1 MMKTHTKK
9 QRELRN
15 TLIGWLLVMPS
26 LIFMAAFTVWPVFRS
41 IWLSLT
47 KYKLG
52 MSAPEFIGLK
62 NYINLAGSSLF
73 WKVMGNTLFFALI
86 TIVPSMV
93 VGLFL
98 ATLVNRKS
106 RLIGFVRTSYFY
118 PVVMP
123 MIAIASIWMFIYMA
137 KNGLLDQMLISMG
150 FQPMN
155 ILSSKKTVLP
165 AMAFMYVWKE
175 AGYLMVFF
183 LSGIQSISTDVNE
196 AARIDGAN
204 SWTIFRKIT
213 LPLLAPTF
221 LFVSTI
227 ALTNSFKLVDHVVI
241 MTEGAPNNASTL
253 LLYYIYQQGFTNFNY
268 GVSSTLTT
276 VMLLLLMVVAL
287 PRFLSQDKK
296 IQYNYRRPYTMQKKH
311 LIGAGIT
318 AFSVILGLLWLIPLI
333 WLIGTAF
340 SVPSFHMTLFPTTA
354 FTLDNIKYVWNAIPF
369 GTYYINTLT
378 LVVCTFAVQFFTST
392 LAAYAL
398 AVLDFKGQA
407 LVFAV
412 IFMQI
417 IIPND
422 VLITPNFMTLS
433 DLKLIDSKIGMML
446 PFYGSAM
453 AIFLLR
459 QHFKSMPKALAEA
472 AKIDGANT
480 WQTIWGVYMPCA
492 KPAYLSFA
500 VISVS
505 YHWNNYLW
513 PLIVTNSPTNRTLT
527 VGLAIFAKSKE
538 ANMQWANVCAAA
550 FIIIVPLLLAF
561 LVAQKQFMSSFVS
574 AGIKE

>member
-296 IQYNYRRPYTMQKKH
+296 IQYN
-311 LIGAGIT
+311 
-318 AFSVILGLLWLIPLI
+318 
-333 WLIGTAF
+333 
-340 SVPSFHMTLFPTTA
+340 
-354 FTLDNIKYVWNAIPF
+354 
-369 GTYYINTLT
+369 
-378 LVVCTFAVQFFTST
+378 
-392 LAAYAL
+392 
-398 AVLDFKGQA
+398 
-407 LVFAV
+407 
-412 IFMQI
+412 
-417 IIPND
+417 
-422 VLITPNFMTLS
+422 
-433 DLKLIDSKIGMML
+433 
-446 PFYGSAM
+446 
-453 AIFLLR
+453 
-459 QHFKSMPKALAEA
+459 
-472 AKIDGANT
+472 
-480 WQTIWGVYMPCA
+480 
-492 KPAYLSFA
+492 
-500 VISVS
+500 
-505 YHWNNYLW
+505 
-513 PLIVTNSPTNRTLT
+513 
-527 VGLAIFAKSKE
+527 
-538 ANMQWANVCAAA
+538 
-550 FIIIVPLLLAF
+550 
-561 LVAQKQFMSSFVS
+561 
-574 AGIKE
+574 

>member
-1 MMKTHTKK
+1 MTALTPDHFPQDHFTSSCTNLPVCIHHCSDQQLQAGGPCSHYDRGRSK
-9 QRELRN
+9 QRFHTASVLH
-15 TLIGWLLVMPS
+15 LPAGI
-26 LIFMAAFTVWPVFRS
+26 
-41 IWLSLT
+41 
-47 KYKLG
+47 YKLQLRRIFCTDNG
-52 MSAPEFIGLK
+52 YAASAH
-62 NYINLAGSSLF
+62 GSS
-73 WKVMGNTLFFALI
+73 T
-86 TIVPSMV
+86 SS
-93 VGLFL
+93 FL
-98 ATLVNRKS
+98 KP
-106 RLIGFVRTSYFY
+106 GQED
-118 PVVMP
+118 PVQ
-123 MIAIASIWMFIYMA
+123 
-137 KNGLLDQMLISMG
+137 L
-150 FQPMN
+150 
-155 ILSSKKTVLP
+155 
-165 AMAFMYVWKE
+165 KE
-175 AGYLMVFF
+175 ALHHA
-183 LSGIQSISTDVNE
+183 E
-196 AARIDGAN
+196 
-204 SWTIFRKIT
+204 
-213 LPLLAPTF
+213 
-221 LFVSTI
+221 
-227 ALTNSFKLVDHVVI
+227 
-241 MTEGAPNNASTL
+241 
-253 LLYYIYQQGFTNFNY
+253 
-268 GVSSTLTT
+268 
-276 VMLLLLMVVAL
+276 
-287 PRFLSQDKK
+287 
-296 IQYNYRRPYTMQKKH
+296 KH

-433 DLKLIDSKIGMML
+433 DLKLIDTKIGMML

-459 QHFKSMPKALAEA
+459 QHFKSIPKALAEA

>member
-1 MMKTHTKK
+1 MKTHTKK

-62 NYINLAGSSLF
+62 NYISLAGSSLF

-150 FQPMN
+150 LQPMN

-196 AARIDGAN
+196 AARIDGATSSCTN
-204 SWTIFRKIT
+204 LPVCIHHCSDQQLQAGGPCSHYDRGRSKQRFHTASVLHLPAGIYKLQLRRIFCTDNGYAASAHGSSTSSFLKPGQEDPVQLKEALHHAEKTFDRCRDHRIFRY
-213 LPLLAPTF
+213 F
-221 LFVSTI
+221 
-227 ALTNSFKLVDHVVI
+227 
-241 MTEGAPNNASTL
+241 
-253 LLYYIYQQGFTNFNY
+253 
-268 GVSSTLTT
+268 
-276 VMLLLLMVVAL
+276 
-287 PRFLSQDKK
+287 
-296 IQYNYRRPYTMQKKH
+296 RP
-311 LIGAGIT
+311 
-318 AFSVILGLLWLIPLI
+318 
-333 WLIGTAF
+333 
-340 SVPSFHMTLFPTTA
+340 
-354 FTLDNIKYVWNAIPF
+354 
-369 GTYYINTLT
+369 
-378 LVVCTFAVQFFTST
+378 
-392 LAAYAL
+392 AL
-398 AVLDFKGQA
+398 ADPTYLADRNR
-407 LVFAV
+407 
-412 IFMQI
+412 IFRSI
-417 IIPND
+417 
-422 VLITPNFMTLS
+422 
-433 DLKLIDSKIGMML
+433 L
-446 PFYGSAM
+446 PYDTV
-453 AIFLLR
+453 
-459 QHFKSMPKALAEA
+459 P
-472 AKIDGANT
+472 DN
-480 WQTIWGVYMPCA
+480 
-492 KPAYLSFA
+492 
-500 VISVS
+500 SV
-505 YHWNNYLW
+505 H
-513 PLIVTNSPTNRTLT
+513 T
-527 VGLAIFAKSKE
+527 G
-538 ANMQWANVCAAA
+538 
-550 FIIIVPLLLAF
+550 
-561 LVAQKQFMSSFVS
+561 
-574 AGIKE
+574 

>member
-1 MMKTHTKK
+1 
-9 QRELRN
+9 
-15 TLIGWLLVMPS
+15 MPS

-62 NYINLAGSSLF
+62 NYISLAGSSLF

-150 FQPMN
+150 LQPMN

-253 LLYYIYQQGFTNFNY
+253 LLYYIYQQEFTNFNY
-268 GVSSTLTT
+268 GVSSALTT

-287 PRFLSQDKK
+287 PRFLSHKK
-296 IQYNYRRPYTMQKKH
+296 IQYN
-311 LIGAGIT
+311 
-318 AFSVILGLLWLIPLI
+318 
-333 WLIGTAF
+333 
-340 SVPSFHMTLFPTTA
+340 
-354 FTLDNIKYVWNAIPF
+354 
-369 GTYYINTLT
+369 
-378 LVVCTFAVQFFTST
+378 
-392 LAAYAL
+392 
-398 AVLDFKGQA
+398 
-407 LVFAV
+407 
-412 IFMQI
+412 
-417 IIPND
+417 
-422 VLITPNFMTLS
+422 
-433 DLKLIDSKIGMML
+433 
-446 PFYGSAM
+446 
-453 AIFLLR
+453 
-459 QHFKSMPKALAEA
+459 
-472 AKIDGANT
+472 
-480 WQTIWGVYMPCA
+480 
-492 KPAYLSFA
+492 
-500 VISVS
+500 
-505 YHWNNYLW
+505 
-513 PLIVTNSPTNRTLT
+513 
-527 VGLAIFAKSKE
+527 
-538 ANMQWANVCAAA
+538 
-550 FIIIVPLLLAF
+550 
-561 LVAQKQFMSSFVS
+561 
-574 AGIKE
+574 

>member
-137 KNGLLDQMLISMG
+137 KNGLLDQRLISMG

-241 MTEGAPNNASTL
+241 LTEGAPNNASTL

-296 IQYNYRRPYTMQKKH
+296 IQYN
-311 LIGAGIT
+311 
-318 AFSVILGLLWLIPLI
+318 
-333 WLIGTAF
+333 
-340 SVPSFHMTLFPTTA
+340 
-354 FTLDNIKYVWNAIPF
+354 
-369 GTYYINTLT
+369 
-378 LVVCTFAVQFFTST
+378 
-392 LAAYAL
+392 
-398 AVLDFKGQA
+398 
-407 LVFAV
+407 
-412 IFMQI
+412 
-417 IIPND
+417 
-422 VLITPNFMTLS
+422 
-433 DLKLIDSKIGMML
+433 
-446 PFYGSAM
+446 
-453 AIFLLR
+453 
-459 QHFKSMPKALAEA
+459 
-472 AKIDGANT
+472 
-480 WQTIWGVYMPCA
+480 
-492 KPAYLSFA
+492 
-500 VISVS
+500 
-505 YHWNNYLW
+505 
-513 PLIVTNSPTNRTLT
+513 
-527 VGLAIFAKSKE
+527 
-538 ANMQWANVCAAA
+538 
-550 FIIIVPLLLAF
+550 
-561 LVAQKQFMSSFVS
+561 
-574 AGIKE
+574 